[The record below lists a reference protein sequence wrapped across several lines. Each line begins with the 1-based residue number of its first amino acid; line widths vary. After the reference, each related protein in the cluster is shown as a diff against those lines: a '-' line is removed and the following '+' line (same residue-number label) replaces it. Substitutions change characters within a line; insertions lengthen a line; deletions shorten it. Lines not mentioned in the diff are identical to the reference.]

1 MSALEEYKVRKVGGG
16 CDDDEEDT
24 DVLHKQCKSCKE
36 CPVCCYQI
44 LKRYN
49 LFTDAYHI
57 LGWGYRYLLTL
68 PVTQVA
74 CERSFSVLKHIK
86 SRIRSTQSQEHLE
99 ASMLMTTEK
108 DILMSLDN
116 DLVIDKVA
124 EKSDLLKKI
133 LIPQH

>member
-1 MSALEEYKVRKVGGG
+1 MMYVCKKVKRCTSLPDSAFQELSKCLLRF
-16 CDDDEEDT
+16 D
-24 DVLHKQCKSCKE
+24 SR
-36 CPVCCYQI
+36 VCCNQI

-74 CERSFSVLKHIK
+74 CERSFTVLKHIK
-86 SRIRSTQSQEHLE
+86 SRIRSKQSQEHLE
-99 ASMLMTTEK
+99 AFMLMTTEK

-116 DLVIDKVA
+116 DLVIDRVA
-124 EKSDLLKKI
+124 EKATC
-133 LIPQH
+133 